1 MEGWLAEAWGQARSM
16 ESKPEWKT
24 AELMGW
30 TEKGGRIY
38 IFYKDA
44 EGGWWYRTAF
54 QEEDGRIQSE
64 HEHMFGDKRKEKRR
78 EWKITGRTGK

>member
-30 TEKGGRIY
+30 TEKGGRI
-38 IFYKDA
+38 
-44 EGGWWYRTAF
+44 
-54 QEEDGRIQSE
+54 
-64 HEHMFGDKRKEKRR
+64 DKAAYPVSHA
-78 EWKITGRTGK
+78 